1 MRLISV
7 HVHREYRVKLT
18 IRNFTT
24 VVCYTLYTQ
33 SQITMTCIA
42 LTVLKIIQFLYQR
55 TPLHIAVEEGRECTV
70 ESLVGD
76 FKAGINN
83 KDNDGVSKS
92 PVFMQCIQFHYI
104 NQSVTQTNL
113 EMS

>member
-1 MRLISV
+1 
-7 HVHREYRVKLT
+7 
-18 IRNFTT
+18 
-24 VVCYTLYTQ
+24 
-33 SQITMTCIA
+33 MTCIA
-42 LTVLKIIQFLYQR
+42 LTVLKIFQFLYQR

-83 KDNDGVSKS
+83 KDSDGVSKS
-92 PVFMQCIQFHYI
+92 PVFTHFLGVQFHYI